1 MIGDVDNDEER
12 KITMLIKAFNEG
24 DRGVYKCVA
33 ANPKGRTE
41 ATVDMLIKGKFFS
54 IS

>member
-1 MIGDVDNDEER
+1 MIGEVDNDDER
-12 KITMLIKAFNEG
+12 KITLLIKAFNKG

-33 ANPKGRTE
+33 ANPNGRTE
-41 ATVDMLIKGKFFS
+41 VTVDMLIKGKFFS